1 MRRYGLVVLLI
12 SLLNIESAQADFAAG
27 AQAYDGG
34 DYATAFNEWQE
45 PAKTGNLA
53 AMVAL
58 ADLYRRGTGRK
69 PNAAHAFQCYRR
81 AALAGDAIAQM
92 NLGEMHLRGWGI
104 KTDRFRAWVWFDRAA
119 TQGRDWAREQK
130 NMLEKSMSSAQ
141 LAKAR
146 KIGKIEK

>member
-53 AMVAL
+53 AMVPVTL
-58 ADLYRRGTGRK
+58 IFI
-69 PNAAHAFQCYRR
+69 AAGR
-81 AALAGDAIAQM
+81 AANPM
-92 NLGEMHLRGWGI
+92 PRMHSNV
-104 KTDRFRAWVWFDRAA
+104 TDGRHSRATPSPR
-119 TQGRDWAREQK
+119 
-130 NMLEKSMSSAQ
+130 
-141 LAKAR
+141 
-146 KIGKIEK
+146 